1 MGKDNS
7 QKGESVAKSA
17 SILVITTLISSV
29 LGYVRNIVIT
39 SKFGAGVES
48 DAYYAAFTI
57 PDLIYTTLVGGGLS
71 SAFIPVFS
79 GYLAKKEEKYGMKM
93 ANTIVTLVA
102 AFAAL
107 LCMLGVIFA
116 PYLVRLLVQFE
127 GESYNLTVKLTRIMF
142 AQSFFM
148 CLTGISQGILQ
159 SYKRFS
165 SPAIGAVFYNIT
177 IIAGGIFLS
186 SVFHLGVAGFSIA
199 VVIGAIIN
207 FGIQV
212 PNMYKTGFRYSPALD
227 FKNDGVRQFFRLL
240 GPVLIGTSVMEINL
254 MVNQYF
260 ASGIGSSVITL
271 MKQSQ
276 TIMLLPVRIFGASIA
291 LSIFPTLS
299 GYYATGHMD
308 NYVKDFSKCLR
319 TVLFIVIPIIGMFI
333 TLRVPLVRAMYRQG
347 SFTEEMVQDMAYLLM
362 FYSVG
367 IVAYS
372 VREVMIRGFYAVK
385 DTKTP
390 VKINV
395 FILSLNCVLSALF
408 VRPLGVIGLV
418 FAYLIAGFVSMSL
431 LTYFLRKK
439 LGGLQGR
446 KVVQSAIKIIIS
458 SAVMMVVLVVFR
470 ISIEHFADVT
480 SKLQQLIELMLL
492 GIVGVGIY
500 MLMSYLLK
508 TEEMENAIDM
518 LRSKFGRLLKFKKKR
533 QES

>member
-1 MGKDNS
+1 MDFLTIKDNFICIILYMIS
-7 QKGESVAKSA
+7 AVLFIMGIKKLGKADTARKGNLYSSVGMAVA
-17 SILVITTLISSV
+17 VISVLISQD
-29 LGYVRNIVIT
+29 VID
-39 SKFGAGVES
+39 GG
-48 DAYYAAFTI
+48 
-57 PDLIYTTLVGGGLS
+57 LVGYGIIACAVIAGSIVGFIWAKKVEMTGMPQLVALFNGFGGLS
-71 SAFIPVFS
+71 S
-79 GYLAKKEEKYGMKM
+79 M
-93 ANTIVTLVA
+93 LVA
-102 AFAAL
+102 
-107 LCMLGVIFA
+107 
-116 PYLVRLLVQFE
+116 
-127 GESYNLTVKLTRIMF
+127 
-142 AQSFFM
+142 
-148 CLTGISQGILQ
+148 ISQYCALRGGSDRINTDAFT
-159 SYKRFS
+159 S
-165 SPAIGAVFYNIT
+165 IT
-177 IIAGGIFLS
+177 
-186 SVFHLGVAGFSIA
+186 LGLT